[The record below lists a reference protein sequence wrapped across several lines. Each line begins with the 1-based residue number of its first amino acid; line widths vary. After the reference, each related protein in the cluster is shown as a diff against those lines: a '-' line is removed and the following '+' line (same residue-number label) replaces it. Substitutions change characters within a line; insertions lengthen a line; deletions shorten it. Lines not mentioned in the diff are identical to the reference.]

1 MFVLISQVKTVIPQH
16 ILSGLLKLARKYGTI
31 TYTKRGNY
39 YLYPEEELKDFVKK
53 LEAIVTGKD
62 NTK

>member
-1 MFVLISQVKTVIPQH
+1 MLKSSNIKTKIPDY
-16 ILSGLLKLARKYGTI
+16 LLRGLLKLARKYGTI

-53 LEAIVTGKD
+53 LEAIVTGKN

>member
-1 MFVLISQVKTVIPQH
+1 MFVLISQVKTVIPQR

-31 TYTKRGNY
+31 KYTKQGNY

-53 LEAIVTGKD
+53 LEAIVTGKN